1 MKKLDD
7 SVQEQI
13 ILFGQRVRQLR
24 KMAVYTQGEFAKVCN
39 IPREQI
45 GRIERGE
52 INTSIGNLFT
62 ISKILSIPPSKM
74 LDFSNLDIDRSNILD
89 GRI

>member
-1 MKKLDD
+1 MEHREKELIEK
-7 SVQEQI
+7 
-13 ILFGQRVRQLR
+13 FGKRVRQLR
-24 KMAVYTQGEFAKVCN
+24 KMAVYTQGEFAEACK

-62 ISKILSIPPSKM
+62 ISKILGISPTKM
-74 LDFSNLDIDRSNILD
+74 LDFSNLDIDRKNILD
-89 GRI
+89 GRV